1 MGWGSGL
8 VWRGRGRKRGREIKG
23 KSILVQRK
31 REKKKKQ
38 IKKSFPSELKIHGCC
53 NNTLISHNF
62 NLTNVDDFWGGMCKI
77 DPLCYFALSDRSV
90 LRKGKLLFHTPSCIL
105 LYTMST
111 FFKVRHLKFSKMYTL
126 YTWCRRVWILLDV
139 KR

>member
-1 MGWGSGL
+1 MGGVA
-8 VWRGRGRKRGREIKG
+8 VWYEGEEEENEEGRLRGRAFWYKERET
-23 KSILVQRK
+23 
-31 REKKKKQ
+31 KKKQ

-77 DPLCYFALSDRSV
+77 DPLCYFALSDRSA
-90 LRKGKLLFHTPSCIL
+90 LREGKLLFHTPSCIL

-126 YTWCRRVWILLDV
+126 YT
-139 KR
+139 